1 MDNKTQAGSSSAQ
14 SDGAGRTDARSTIA
28 TYNLKGLHGE
38 HGLDEQEYTEIINSE
53 GELFIIKNSGVAH
66 ILSHHGCLLEPGLVA
81 TLFYRLPTNPSAS
94 LPEVARADAT
104 FGAYVSDMAIFEF
117 DQTIGR
123 LMVPWKK
130 RNEAAH
136 KCLDVLDEPC
146 VAEIMLLQPDN
157 LQLAE
162 LRRHEEIWNFE
173 YKWNIEV
180 VLQENDIFRRYKR
193 MAVFDMDS
201 TLIQQE
207 VIDEIAKY
215 VGVEKQVSVSLSPG
229 IFPRLSDEIYDEEP
243 G

>member
-1 MDNKTQAGSSSAQ
+1 MNNKTEAGSSSAQ
-14 SDGAGRTDARSTIA
+14 SGGAGRTDARSAMA

-38 HGLDEQEYTEIINSE
+38 QGPVDQEDYSEVINSE

-66 ILSHHGCLLEPGLVA
+66 ILSHHGCLLEPGLIA
-81 TLFYRLPTNPSAS
+81 TLFYRPPINPGVG
-94 LPEVARADAT
+94 PPDVACADAT

-117 DQTIGR
+117 DKTIGR

-136 KCLDVLDEPC
+136 KCLDTLDKPC
-146 VAEIMLLQPDN
+146 VTEIMLFQPDN

-162 LRRHEEIWNFE
+162 LRRHEEIWGFE
-173 YKWNIEV
+173 CKWNIEV
-180 VLQENDIFRRYKR
+180 VLQENVVFRRYKR

-207 VIDEIAKY
+207 VIDEIARY
-215 VGVEKQVSVSLSPG
+215 VGVEKEVSVSLSPG
-229 IFPRLSDEIYDEEP
+229 KFPP
-243 G
+243 VK